1 MAQFASCGQHKQNDI
16 NRQWECVWAVRREVQ
31 IHIGVESLHERA
43 NPKHWAQNNKS
54 KLVKKRRIN
63 KIHIHTTQIVFFPFF
78 FAFCIFFCFL
88 CVLCCMPCLSGGSCV
103 RSNCWQQLAAAA
115 VTHQAFMPGNNNNVQ
130 AQTHTHTNTESLH
143 ASARVTRQH
152 ETNLSTHILSHPISR
167 TQTNTHTLSPTLL
180 LSYSSCRYPRAHTAA
195 HFLLSTF
202 QLLLLLLLLLL
213 LPFCHH
219 QRHQ

>member
-54 KLVKKRRIN
+54 KLVKKRRTN
-63 KIHIHTTQIVFFPFF
+63 KIHIHPTQIVFFLFF
-78 FAFCIFFCFL
+78 FAFCIFFLFFMCF
-88 CVLCCMPCLSGGSCV
+88 VLYAMSVRWVLRSFQLLATTGGRCRHASSIHA
-103 RSNCWQQLAAAA
+103 RQQQQCAS
-115 VTHQAFMPGNNNNVQ
+115 TN
-130 AQTHTHTNTESLH
+130 THTNTESLH